1 MLKKSDFE
9 LNKAI
14 RFFNSFAINA
24 SFIVPTEVGLGK
36 SIMDATSQ
44 LRIFLKENNIHNYE
58 GQLQGPEGKVI
69 KDSYF
74 VEALKLTPSKTSFY
88 RPVTK
93 GRGGDP
99 RIWFSKLPQY
109 AKANNLLGIVYFDN
123 DLYLINLSKHDVF
136 LSIDNPNSPL
146 STLFGKI
153 NSNQSA
159 VSEELLG
166 KLNIISQEGWIKTVT
181 QGDTGVGATL
191 EHCLGLEINSSKQP
205 DYKGIELKAKRQVSK
220 FRTVTRSTLFAQVAD
235 WDISLL
241 KSSAQILDAYGYHR
255 NGAYRLYCSV
265 SSIKPNSQGLR
276 LTVDENDDLLHEIYQ
291 KDNQKQDVVSWR
303 IENLRKRLLSKHNET
318 FWVGATCKKVKGVE
332 HFHYT
337 NILHT
342 KKPSASIFHSLL
354 SQGIITVDHL
364 IKKQN
369 GAVREK
375 GPLFKIK
382 PSDLELLFPAPTSYM
397 LNKK

>member
-1 MLKKSDFE
+1 MLAKSDFE

-14 RFFNSFAINA
+14 RFFNSYAINA

-44 LRIFLKENNIHNYE
+44 LRIFLKENNIHDYE
-58 GQLQGPEGKVI
+58 GQAQGSEGKVI

-74 VEALKLTPSKTSFY
+74 VEELQLTTSKTSFY

-99 RIWFSKLPQY
+99 RIWFSGLSKY
-109 AKANNLLGIVYFDN
+109 AKAYNLLGVVCFDN
-123 DLYLINLSKHDVF
+123 AIYLINLSDYDVIK
-136 LSIDNPNSPL
+136 SIDNPNSPL
-146 STLFGKI
+146 SILFAKI

-159 VSEELLG
+159 ISEELLD
-166 KLNIISQEGWIKTVT
+166 KLKIISQEGWIKTVT

-191 EHCLGLEINSSKQP
+191 EHCLGIEKNSSKQP
-205 DYKGIELKAKRQVSK
+205 DYNGIELKAKRQGSK
-220 FRTVTRSTLFAQVAD
+220 LKTATRSNLFAQVPD
-235 WDISLL
+235 WKISFL
-241 KSSAQILDAYGYHR
+241 KSSAQILDTYGYYR
-255 NGAYRLYCSV
+255 DDAYRLNCSV
-265 SSIKPNSQGLR
+265 SSIKPNSQGLQ
-276 LTVDENDDLLHEIYQ
+276 LIVDENDDLLHEIYQ
-291 KDNQKQDVVSWR
+291 ENNQKKDVVSWR
-303 IENLRKRLLSKHNET
+303 FETLRKRLLSKHNET
-318 FWVGATCKKVKGVE
+318 FWVGAACTKIKGVE
-332 HFHYT
+332 YFHYT
-337 NILHT
+337 DVIHT

-354 SQGIITVDHL
+354 SQGIITLDHL

-382 PSDLELLFPAPTSYM
+382 PSDLELLFPSPSSYILTST
-397 LNKK
+397 